1 MITESLSDYSLFI
14 SKPDRH
20 FLKKINACPVFL
32 KEPTKMYRNYIFDL
46 YGTLLDINTNEG
58 KPYLWKKTAELYAY
72 HGAYY
77 TPKELRA
84 AYLRLC
90 GEHTQRLREKNGA
103 KYPEI
108 QLEYVF
114 EDLFR
119 EKGVNLSMDIIRTIG
134 QTFRVISTKFLC
146 LYDGVTDFLDAI
158 HAAGKKVYLL
168 SNAQEMFTK
177 HEMIA
182 VGIYDKFDGIVFSSD
197 EGLCKPE
204 ERFFRTVV
212 ERYGL
217 NIDESIMIG
226 NDANTDILGAN
237 TIGMDSLYIHSDIS
251 PQLTDPTGAD
261 IPATYRVMDGDFTKI
276 KQLIL

>member
-1 MITESLSDYSLFI
+1 
-14 SKPDRH
+14 
-20 FLKKINACPVFL
+20 
-32 KEPTKMYRNYIFDL
+32 MYQNYIFDL
-46 YGTLLDINTNEG
+46 YGTLVDINTNEG
-58 KPYLWKKTAELYAY
+58 KPYLWKKVTELYAY

-77 TPKELRA
+77 TPKEFRA
-84 AYLRLC
+84 GYLRLC
-90 GEHTQRLREKNGA
+90 AEHTQRLREKNGA

-114 EDLFR
+114 EDLFK
-119 EKGVNLSMDIIRTIG
+119 EKGVNVPMDIIRTIG

-146 LYDGVTDFLDAI
+146 LYDGVTDLLDSI

-177 HEMIA
+177 HEMIF
-182 VGIYDKFDGIVFSSD
+182 DKFDGIVFSSD

-217 NIDESIMIG
+217 DISQSIMIG
-226 NDANTDILGAN
+226 NDAGTDILGAN

-251 PQLTDPTGAD
+251 PKLTDLSGAD
-261 IPATYRVMDGDFTKI
+261 IPATYKVMDGDFTRI
-276 KQLIL
+276 KTMIL

>member
-1 MITESLSDYSLFI
+1 
-14 SKPDRH
+14 
-20 FLKKINACPVFL
+20 
-32 KEPTKMYRNYIFDL
+32 MYQNYIFDL
-46 YGTLLDINTNEG
+46 YGTLVDINTDES

-72 HGAYY
+72 YGAYY
-77 TPKELRA
+77 TPKEFRA
-84 AYLRLC
+84 GYLRLC

-103 KYPEI
+103 QYPEI

-114 EDLFR
+114 DDLFR
-119 EKGVNLSMDIIRTIG
+119 EKGVEVPMEIIRVIG

-146 LYDGVTDFLDAI
+146 LYDGVIDLLDSI

-182 VGIYDKFDGIVFSSD
+182 LGIYDKFDGIVFSSD

-204 ERFFRTVV
+204 EKFFRTVV

-217 NIDESIMIG
+217 DITQSIMIG

-237 TIGMDSLYIHSDIS
+237 IIGMDSLYIHSDIS
-251 PQLTDPTGAD
+251 PRLTDPACAD
-261 IPATYRVMDGDFTKI
+261 IPATYRVMDGDFTGI
-276 KQLIL
+276 KGLVL